1 MSTEEMATPPG
12 RTDIRPVVASRS
24 TDRSILLFVGVAI
37 LGAGLLFY
45 VLESRRASSQVAD
58 LTVPT
63 GATSNLIASPP
74 PLEIPQVYDGPL
86 APEGRRSTPFISAGQ
101 LAFQEGSSARRHP
114 APVTYAPPV
123 QIFSPPSG
131 MATPRVSDDNFAA
144 ADNIASPTVVF
155 NSVPGRP
162 TSATGGSDAGTPSE
176 RVTATRFQNPS
187 TTIPKGT
194 VIQAV
199 LETALDSTRAGFAR
213 AIVSRDIFGFDGT
226 EILIPRGSR
235 LVGEYKADLVAGQKR
250 ALIQWQRLMRPDGA
264 MINLDSPAA
273 DPLGRAG
280 VQGKVDSHFLE
291 RFSGAILQSALSIG
305 VQLATQSA
313 SRDSVVV
320 ALPGSLQG
328 VTTIQPEK
336 IQPTLKVRHGSS
348 VSVFVSRDLD
358 FSAVSP

>member
-1 MSTEEMATPPG
+1 MATEDMEAPPG
-12 RTDIRPVVASRS
+12 RADIRPVVAARS
-24 TDRSILLFVGVAI
+24 TDRNVLLFVGVAI
-37 LGAGLLFY
+37 LGGGFLFY
-45 VLESRRASSQVAD
+45 ALEGRRASSQLAD

-63 GATSNLIASPP
+63 GASSDLIASPP
-74 PLEIPQVYDGPL
+74 PLDIPQLYDGAL
-86 APEGRRSTPFISAGQ
+86 AMAARRPTPFIPAG
-101 LAFQEGSSARRHP
+101 LPAFQEGSASRRHP

-123 QIFSPPSG
+123 QIFSSPSA
-131 MATPRVSDDNFAA
+131 MTTPRVSDDHFAA

-155 NSVPGRP
+155 NSATGRP
-162 TSATGGSDAGTPSE
+162 VSSTGGPDAGTPSE

-250 ALIQWQRLMRPDGA
+250 ALIQWQRLMRSDGA

-328 VTTIQPEK
+328 VATIQSEK

-358 FSAVSP
+358 FSTVSP